1 MTPMTATRP
10 QYDRQYTA
18 APSAT
23 DIMVPLDGSA
33 FAEQA
38 LGVAEALA
46 RRTGA
51 SVHLV
56 RVNEPLLPGGLPASQ
71 LWREEVF
78 RIHEEYLI
86 ETAADARASGVP
98 VWTTLVDGSPIP
110 VLAEEAERSGA
121 SLVVMATHGR
131 TGVQRAWL
139 GSVADGVARHCR
151 VPLLLHRPRGG
162 FASGIPFTGFSN
174 ILIAL
179 DGSRNAEAVLA
190 PAAGIAK
197 AFDADVLL
205 LRVVAPVQLAILPVP
220 MAPPVTAPDAA
231 LTELHVREAGV
242 YLENVALRLRAM
254 GVRRVDQRVTVAP
267 GIGETVVDTA
277 EEVKADLVAL
287 TSRRHGAA
295 RLVFGS
301 VPDRVLRKLRES
313 VLLAPETT

>member
-1 MTPMTATRP
+1 MTATLQQFDRP
-10 QYDRQYTA
+10 FTA
-18 APSAT
+18 APGAT
-23 DIMVPLDGSA
+23 DIMVPLDGSS

-56 RVNEPLLPGGLPASQ
+56 RVNEPLLPGGLPAAK

-78 RIHEEYLI
+78 RMNEEYLI

-98 VWTTLVDGSPIP
+98 VWTTLVDGAPIP
-110 VLAEEAERSGA
+110 VLAEESERSGA
-121 SLVVMATHGR
+121 ALIVMATHGR

-139 GSVADGVARHCR
+139 GSVADGLARHSR

-162 FASGIPFTGFSN
+162 FASGIPFTGFSR
-174 ILIAL
+174 IVIAL
-179 DGSRNAEAVLA
+179 DGSRGAEAVLA
-190 PAAGIAK
+190 PAAAIAE

-205 LRVVAPVQLAILPVP
+205 LRVVAPVQLAILSVP
-220 MAPPVTAPDAA
+220 MAPPVTAPDPA
-231 LTELHVREAGV
+231 LTELHVRDAGV
-242 YLENVALRLRAM
+242 YLENVALRLHEM
-254 GVRRVDQRVTVAP
+254 GVRHVHQRVMVSP
-267 GIGETVVDTA
+267 SVGEAVVETA
-277 EEVKADLVAL
+277 EEVNADLVAL

-301 VPDRVLRKLRES
+301 VPDHVVRKLRES
-313 VLLAPETT
+313 VLLAPEST